1 MTAPMGATL
10 LGDGTARFRIWAPS
24 VDRMRVEVDG
34 QAMDMAGE
42 QGWFEAVCQARPG
55 ARYRF
60 LLPDGLAV
68 PDPASRAQA
77 GDVHDASLLAAPD
90 AYAWRNTAWRNRPW
104 HEAVIYEAHVG
115 LLGGFQAMRKILP
128 HLAEL
133 GVTALELMP
142 VADFP
147 GARNWGYDGVLPYAP
162 DARYG
167 SPDDLKALIDDA
179 HGHGLMMLLDVV
191 YNHFGPDGAYLHA
204 YARTFFNADVHTPWG
219 AAIDFTQD
227 CVRAYFIDN
236 ALMWLNEYRFDGL
249 RFDAVHA
256 ISPPGFLPDLARA
269 IRARAERPV
278 HLILEHEG
286 NKSSLLR
293 AAGDDAGFDAQ
304 WADDWHH
311 CLHVLLTGEREGYY
325 EDFQSPAT
333 QLARA
338 LAEGFVYQGEVSPHH
353 GTPRGEP
360 SAHLPPTAF
369 VICLQNHDQIGN
381 RAMGE
386 RLSVL
391 AAPRALRAA
400 TALLLLSPF
409 IPMLF
414 MGEEW
419 GTDRP
424 FLFFTDHNAEL
435 AGLVR
440 EGRRREFQHFAAFQ
454 DPATREKIPDP
465 NAPETFEASRIDY
478 AQAAVP
484 PHAEILALHKTLL
497 ALRRTHVVPGI
508 PGCGSGG
515 AAGIGPRAVQAAWRL
530 GTGATLTIAS
540 NFGDRPIRFA
550 RPAGSILFGD
560 DPHGGDL
567 PAMTTLA
574 FLEPGP

>member
-115 LLGGFQAMRKILP
+115 LLGGFQAVRKILP

-236 ALMWLNEYRFDGL
+236 ALMWLDEYRFDGL

-293 AAGDDAGFDAQ
+293 AAGDEAGFDAQ

-311 CLHVLLTGEREGYY
+311 CLHVLRH
-325 EDFQSPAT
+325 PACPRPGGRFRLSGRGFAASRHAARRT
-333 QLARA
+333 LRPLAADR
-338 LAEGFVYQGEVSPHH
+338 L
-353 GTPRGEP
+353 R
-360 SAHLPPTAF
+360 HLPAES
-369 VICLQNHDQIGN
+369 
-381 RAMGE
+381 R
-386 RLSVL
+386 S
-391 AAPRALRAA
+391 
-400 TALLLLSPF
+400 
-409 IPMLF
+409 
-414 MGEEW
+414 
-419 GTDRP
+419 DR
-424 FLFFTDHNAEL
+424 
-435 AGLVR
+435 
-440 EGRRREFQHFAAFQ
+440 Q
-454 DPATREKIPDP
+454 
-465 NAPETFEASRIDY
+465 SR
-478 AQAAVP
+478 
-484 PHAEILALHKTLL
+484 
-497 ALRRTHVVPGI
+497 
-508 PGCGSGG
+508 
-515 AAGIGPRAVQAAWRL
+515 
-530 GTGATLTIAS
+530 
-540 NFGDRPIRFA
+540 
-550 RPAGSILFGD
+550 
-560 DPHGGDL
+560 HG
-567 PAMTTLA
+567 
-574 FLEPGP
+574 